1 MASWRAA
8 SWRVASWRATRAA
21 GARAR
26 GAGAKSR
33 LTPEP
38 RRLRVRQRAAR
49 ALREGESEGADCQC
63 LVVHDSPS
71 TLAVTAP
78 ADHRVEESVS
88 SAAALHHVTEETCG
102 IHTSGVSWQVREW
115 ARRSTRWAG
124 SDARRTLRLA
134 ATVAKIEREDPA
146 SPRSA
151 EARMVE
157 DVVRPRRGLVA
168 AHTPKMRRSHRALER
183 RHLVGQVVRTVSQ

>member
-1 MASWRAA
+1 MP
-8 SWRVASWRATRAA
+8 
-21 GARAR
+21 GARAP
-26 GAGAKSR
+26 ASCSR
-33 LTPEP
+33 AP
-38 RRLRVRQRAAR
+38 RR
-49 ALREGESEGADCQC
+49 RERGADCQC

-78 ADHRVEESVS
+78 ADLRVEESVS

-102 IHTSGVSWQVREW
+102 IHTSGVSWQVRGW

-124 SDARRTLRLA
+124 SNARRTLRLA
-134 ATVAKIEREDPA
+134 ATVVKIEREDPA

-157 DVVRPRRGLVA
+157 NVVRPRRGLVA
-168 AHTPKMRRSHRALER
+168 AHTPKMRHSHRALEL
-183 RHLVGQVVRTVSQ
+183 RHLVVQRGAHPPSQPIEPRELSPRSIASRPAHPGDHAPPDAYPP

>member
-1 MASWRAA
+1 MQIVS
-8 SWRVASWRATRAA
+8 
-21 GARAR
+21 
-26 GAGAKSR
+26 
-33 LTPEP
+33 
-38 RRLRVRQRAAR
+38 
-49 ALREGESEGADCQC
+49 

-88 SAAALHHVTEETCG
+88 SAAALHHITEETCG

-124 SDARRTLRLA
+124 SNARRTLRLA
-134 ATVAKIEREDPA
+134 ATVARIERKDPA

-183 RHLVGQVVRTVSQ
+183 RHLVVQVAQTVQPIERRELSHRVRSIAPRAAHPGADAPPDASPPQ